1 MSKAFEPRI
10 GRALAKAMGRYCY
23 GLQLERVRL
32 TRHHAFVLFDVGIKP
47 IHGGVVGM
55 VNKIMVVKK
64 GSKGSMASKSSKGG
78 KGSKTKE
85 GYTEKGAVGHQS
97 NNSSIPG

>member
-47 IHGGVVGM
+47 IHGGVLDM
-55 VNKIMVVKK
+55 VNKLDKIMVIKK
-64 GSKGSMASKSSKGG
+64 GRKAQCLQ
-78 KGSKTKE
+78 
-85 GYTEKGAVGHQS
+85 AQ
-97 NNSSIPG
+97 